1 MSISEAL
8 ANRLT
13 VPLIAAPMTEVSG
26 PDLVIAACREGV
38 VGSLPTHNAVTTGE
52 LDQWLTRIEKALSE
66 VPRSAP
72 FAPNLVVHRS
82 NRRLREDLACLVDHG
97 VELVI
102 TSVGSPEPV
111 VAPLRAIGCQVYADV
126 ATLQHAERAIALG
139 VDGLVLLTAGAGG
152 QTGWAN
158 PFSFVR
164 AVRERFD
171 GTIVLAGGISDGV
184 ALHAARVLGADL
196 GYMGTKFIAT
206 EESRADDDYRRAL
219 VEASLDDVVL
229 STQVG
234 GIPASL
240 LKCWVDRQAG
250 DAAAT
255 EHPASEGFR
264 QDRLLSNRTAW
275 SGGHSVSGVD
285 AVLSVATLIERTARE
300 YELSRARSVAR
311 DSSAVRAVR

>member
-38 VGSLPTHNAVTTGE
+38 VGSLPTHNAATTGE
-52 LDQWLTRIEKALSE
+52 LDHWLTRIETALSE
-66 VPRSAP
+66 VPRPAP

-111 VAPLRAIGCQVYADV
+111 IAPLRGIGCQVYADV
-126 ATLQHAERAIALG
+126 ASLQHAERAIALG

-164 AVRERFD
+164 AVRERFN

-184 ALHAARVLGADL
+184 ALHAAQVLGADL

-206 EESRADDDYRRAL
+206 EESQADSAYRRAL

-250 DAAAT
+250 DAAA
-255 EHPASEGFR
+255 HPASEGFR

-285 AVLSVATLIERTARE
+285 AVLSVAALIEKTARE
-300 YELSRARSVAR
+300 YEESRAGSVVR
-311 DSSAVRAVR
+311 DNSSVQPVT

>member
-8 ANRLT
+8 ASRLT
-13 VPLIAAPMTEVSG
+13 IPLIAAPMTQVSG

-38 VGSLPTHNAVTTGE
+38 VGSLPTHNAATTGE
-52 LDQWLTRIEKALSE
+52 LDGWLTRIERATSE
-66 VPRSAP
+66 FARSAP

-82 NRRLREDLACLVDHG
+82 NRRLHEDLACLVSHG

-111 VAPLRAIGCQVYADV
+111 LAPLRAIGCQVYADV

-164 AVRERFD
+164 AVRAQFD

-206 EESRADDDYRRAL
+206 DESQADHEYRRAL

-250 DAAAT
+250 SSVA
-255 EHPASEGFR
+255 EHPGSGGFR

-285 AVLSVATLIERTARE
+285 AILSVARLIEKTARE
-300 YELSRARSVAR
+300 YDESRATSMER
-311 DSSAVRAVR
+311 DNPGARAVT

>member
-38 VGSLPTHNAVTTGE
+38 VGSVPAHNAATTGE
-52 LDQWLTRIEKALSE
+52 LDHWLTRIETALSE
-66 VPRSAP
+66 VPRAAP

-111 VAPLRAIGCQVYADV
+111 IAPLRAIGCQVYADV

-164 AVRERFD
+164 AVRARFD

-184 ALHAARVLGADL
+184 ALHAAQVLGADL

-206 EESRADDDYRRAL
+206 EESQADNDYRRAL
-219 VEASLDDVVL
+219 VEASLDDIVL

-240 LKCWVDRQAG
+240 LKCWVDLQAG
-250 DAAAT
+250 GTTAEPPEPD
-255 EHPASEGFR
+255 GFR

-285 AVLSVATLIERTARE
+285 AVLPVARLIEKTARE
-300 YELSRARSVAR
+300 YHESRARSMAR
-311 DSSAVRAVR
+311 DDSGARAVT

>member
-38 VGSLPTHNAVTTGE
+38 VGSLPTHNAATTGE
-52 LDQWLTRIEKALSE
+52 LDRWLTRIETALSAG
-66 VPRSAP
+66 PRSAP

-82 NRRLREDLACLVDHG
+82 NRRLREDLDCLVGHG

-111 VAPLRAIGCQVYADV
+111 LAPLRAIGCQVYADV
-126 ATLQHAERAIALG
+126 ASLQHAERAIALG

-184 ALHAARVLGADL
+184 ALHAAQVLGADL

-206 EESRADDDYRRAL
+206 AESQADSDYRRAL

-250 DAAAT
+250 DAAT

-300 YELSRARSVAR
+300 YEESRARSVAR
-311 DSSAVRAVR
+311 DNSGVRAVT